1 MSSNLISAE
10 FSSKNSVLNF
20 CQVHNTVGFSSILLQ
35 LVMSDQ
41 VNMPIRQA
49 GVIYLKNMVS
59 QFWYEEKTEKPA
71 ETATFTLSEA
81 DKNTI
86 RENLIEAV
94 IHSPD
99 PIRAQLIVCVRTITQ
114 NDFPDKWVAIVD
126 KVHHFIQNN
135 DVNSWYGALQAF
147 YQLCKI
153 YE

>member
-1 MSSNLISAE
+1 MLE
-10 FSSKNSVLNF
+10 KK
-20 CQVHNTVGFSSILLQ
+20 VHNTVGFATTLLQ
-35 LVMSDQ
+35 LIMSDQ
-41 VNMPIRQA
+41 VQMPVRQA
-49 GVIYLKNMVS
+49 GAIYLKNMVG
-59 QFWYEEKTEKPA
+59 QFWYEEKTEG
-71 ETATFTLSEA
+71 TATFTLPES

-99 PIRAQLIVCVRTITQ
+99 QIRAQLIVCVRQITQ
-114 NDFPDKWVAIVD
+114 HDFPDKWVAIVD

-135 DVNSWYGALQAF
+135 DINSWYGALQAF